1 MRWLADLVYLLAG
14 LLYLPF
20 ALYQALA
27 LKKNRHGW
35 RERFGGVPR
44 FSPDRPRVWIHAVSL
59 GEVNCTPALVK
70 GLADLRPDVEIVVS
84 STTDTGFARA
94 TQLYG
99 PQRVFRFPLDFS
111 VTINRALDRIR
122 PTLIVL
128 VELEVWYNLVH
139 QAHHRGI
146 PIAVVNGR
154 LTPRSARRLRRL
166 GGPAR
171 SMFERLAWVGAQDR
185 AIADRFI
192 ALGTK
197 QDHVEITSSLKW
209 DTAAVTDDVPGMD
222 ALRTAMRIDPCV
234 PLWVCGSTGPGEE
247 EVLLDAYRML
257 VEKGQRVRLALV
269 PRKPERF
276 DEVAQLIQAR
286 GQRCL
291 RRTQCPDERAAPAS
305 QSRVASDAAS
315 PVAASGSAEISAGDL
330 ADSVILGDTLGELR
344 KFYALATVVFV
355 GRSLAPM
362 GGSDP
367 IEVAALAKPMLCGPH
382 MENFQEPVSALSAV
396 GAIRTAIDAAQICR
410 EVEALLHA
418 DRDAAD
424 LGRRGRE
431 IVRANQ
437 GATART
443 LRSLTLVLE
452 EAASRDR

>member
-20 ALYQALA
+20 ALYQALV

-44 FSPDRPRVWIHAVSL
+44 FSPNRPRVWIHAVSL

-70 GLADLRPDVEIVVS
+70 GLAESRPDVEIVVS

-111 VTINRALDRIR
+111 VAINRALDRIR

-128 VELEVWYNLVH
+128 VELEVWYNLVQ
-139 QAHHRGI
+139 QAHRRDI
-146 PIAVVNGR
+146 PVAIVNGR
-154 LTPRSARRLRRL
+154 LTPRSARRLSRL
-166 GGPAR
+166 GGLAR
-171 SMFERLAWVGAQDR
+171 SMFARLTWVGAQDR
-185 AIADRFI
+185 AIADRF
-192 ALGTK
+192 LGLGVGK
-197 QDHVEITSSLKW
+197 DRVEITSSLKW
-209 DTAAVTDDVPGMD
+209 DTAAVTDDVPGMES
-222 ALRTAMRIDPCV
+222 LRVAMRIDPRV

-247 EVLLDAYRML
+247 EILLDTYRIL
-257 VEKGQRVRLALV
+257 VDKGQRIRLAIV

-276 DEVAQLIQAR
+276 DEVARLIEAR
-286 GQRCL
+286 GLRCL
-291 RRTQCPDERAAPAS
+291 RRTQCPDSAEQRVDAAGAVPVGGPKNGPIATSPKPAS
-305 QSRVASDAAS
+305 GQ
-315 PVAASGSAEISAGDL
+315 
-330 ADSVILGDTLGELR
+330 ADFVILGDTLGELR

-382 MENFQEPVSALSAV
+382 MENFHEPVSAFSAV
-396 GAIRTAIDAAQICR
+396 GAIRTAADAAQLCR
-410 EVEALLHA
+410 EVESLLNA
-418 DRDAAD
+418 VRDASD

-431 IVRANQ
+431 VVIANQ

-443 LRSLTLVLE
+443 LRRLTLLLDE
-452 EAASRDR
+452 TAGGDR